1 MITKLLTIINKVT
14 QVFRIER
21 HRVPKAVAQRKK
33 WAKFGDVSGEAE
45 GPNRANTQIADEVFL
60 TLTSNREV
68 SEDRKREETGWG
80 AFHAMVCV
88 SRSWSSVTMI
98 LLRS

>member
-1 MITKLLTIINKVT
+1 MLHNGYVKVT

-33 WAKFGDVSGEAE
+33 WTKFGDVAGEPS
-45 GPNRANTQIADEVFL
+45 GPNRTNTQIADEVFL

-68 SEDRKREETGWG
+68 RWRERECRQWG
-80 AFHAMVCV
+80 KEGEEEVWYSLLDVFYV
-88 SRSWSSVTMI
+88 SGVGATR
-98 LLRS
+98 